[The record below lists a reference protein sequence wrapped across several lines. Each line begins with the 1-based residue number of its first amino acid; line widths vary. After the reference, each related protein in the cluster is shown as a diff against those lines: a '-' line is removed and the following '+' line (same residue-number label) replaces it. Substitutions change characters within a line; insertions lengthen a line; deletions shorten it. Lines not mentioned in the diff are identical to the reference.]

1 LLVPITQAR
10 SRLLMALLEPQAP
23 DSLAAWGFFNGW
35 FEQKEH
41 TEPYV
46 AEQIARDMLKSDPRL
61 TQEFQ
66 HKLVNDSGF
75 AKDPSARLSF
85 FLQRHAS
92 RDECFNMYP
101 IYRL

>member
-1 LLVPITQAR
+1 
-10 SRLLMALLEPQAP
+10 MALLEPQAP

-61 TQEFQ
+61 NQEF
-66 HKLVNDSGF
+66 KLKLASDSAF
-75 AKDPSARLSF
+75 AENPSARLGF

-92 RDECFNMYP
+92 RDERFNMYP
-101 IYRL
+101 ILRL